1 MNILKSRCGRP
12 IAALLII
19 VMPGAALAQ
28 QASATVPTTVAASLA
43 ENPDV
48 EAAERLFSAWAESQI
63 AYRGL
68 PGMAVGVVYDQQ
80 LVWSRGYGFANVE
93 KRVPMSART
102 RFRIASNSKLFAA
115 IAIMQLREAGK
126 LRLDD
131 PVAQHLPWFKVKPA
145 GADDGPITIEQLL
158 SHSSGLQREASDHWV
173 SFDFPTTEK
182 LQALMLERTA
192 AFAPQTR
199 FKLSLIHI

>member
-1 MNILKSRCGRP
+1 MKLVNSSWG
-12 IAALLII
+12 AAVGAMLMM
-19 VMPGAALAQ
+19 VGPSAALAQ
-28 QASATVPTTVAASLA
+28 QASTTVPRPAPAELADNPEVA
-43 ENPDV
+43 
-48 EAAERLFSAWAESQI
+48 AAERLFSAWVNSQM

-131 PVAQHLPWFKVKPA
+131 PVAQHLPWLRSSRPA
-145 GADDGPITIEQLL
+145 
-158 SHSSGLQREASDHWV
+158 
-173 SFDFPTTEK
+173 PTT
-182 LQALMLERTA
+182 ARSPSSNSCRTVRA
-192 AFAPQTR
+192 CSARPA
-199 FKLSLIHI
+199 IIG